1 TRGFASK
8 DLIVSEKWWHGPE
21 WLKDPEDLW
30 SKEKISEHKSVNSEV
45 TSEYKSCIIVSSAI
59 IQEKILDPNKFSCL
73 FKMLRVTAWVL
84 RSINALKKKNYEKGP
99 LTSDEFNNAEL
110 FWVKIV
116 QNYSYTN
123 GITCLEKNKS
133 LDRDSKL
140 LCLNPFLDING
151 VLRVT
156 GRLGKSTHLSTF
168 EKYPIILP
176 SKAKLTEL
184 LIWESHQGFF
194 TLVCLIH

>member
-1 TRGFASK
+1 MPSPRVMAAGIASK

-30 SKEKISEHKSVNSEV
+30 PKEKISEHKSVNSEV

-84 RSINALKKKNYEKGP
+84 RFINALKKKNYEKGP

-116 QNYSYTN
+116 QNDSYSN
-123 GITCLEKNKS
+123 EITCLEKNKP

-168 EKYPIILP
+168 EKHPIITTP
-176 SKAKLTEL
+176 IK
-184 LIWESHQGFF
+184 G
-194 TLVCLIH
+194 